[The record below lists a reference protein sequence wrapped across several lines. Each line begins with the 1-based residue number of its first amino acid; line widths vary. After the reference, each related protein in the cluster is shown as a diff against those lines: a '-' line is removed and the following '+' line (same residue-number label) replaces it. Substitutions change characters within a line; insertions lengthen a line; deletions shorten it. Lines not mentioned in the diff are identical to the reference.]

1 MQEPT
6 FYILGDRVMGDSV
19 KFDRHRTLKWGGG
32 KPRRLKGEGLNFLRN

>member
-19 KFDRHRTLKWGGG
+19 KLDRYRTLKWG
-32 KPRRLKGEGLNFLRN
+32 